1 MFPSQKNFLN
11 EAISLLARGR
21 LAVLLI
27 VGPWGPIRADQA
39 SPQTVQW
46 WLSSEDLK
54 ARLERQT
61 DLHFGF
67 GTGSAPSGTR
77 IEIDEASIHQ
87 SVIGLG
93 SSFEHSTC
101 HNLSVL
107 PEAQRERVI
116 QSLVDPDTGIGM
128 SLMRLCIGTSD
139 FAPGPFYTY
148 DDMPD
153 GQEDPRLEKFSIDR
167 DREYV
172 LPVITSAQRLRP
184 GLRFF
189 ASPWTPPTWM
199 KTNRRIGGGSLRPEC
214 RPYFAEYLVRFLEAY
229 RREGVEID
237 AITVQN
243 EPEFGPA
250 AYPSCLWTAREQRD
264 FIRDHLG
271 PLLKARGLKTTIW
284 AFDHNF
290 NNPGFPATI
299 LKDPAAAQ
307 FVSGSAFHLY
317 EGRPEAMSRLHREF
331 PNKAVLF
338 SEGSVYGALGGAQII
353 SYFRNWAGSY
363 NAWVTMIDRN
373 GKPNISGFHECS
385 PTIVV
390 LDPASLAVEYRS
402 DFYIYGQFMRFIRPG
417 AVRIGTT
424 ATSGGVSNVGFRN
437 PDGSLV
443 VVIANTTKAQPDI
456 LISWRGTR
464 LTTRLTP
471 LSVATLVW
479 KP

>member
-1 MFPSQKNFLN
+1 MNPQFSL
-11 EAISLLARGR
+11 ERTISIAAKCC
-21 LAVLLI
+21 LAVPLVL
-27 VGPWGPIRADQA
+27 GPFHALRADKA
-39 SPQTVQW
+39 SSQIVQW
-46 WLSSEDLK
+46 WLSTEDRK
-54 ARLERQT
+54 ARLERQP
-61 DLHFGF
+61 DLRFGV
-67 GTGSAPSGTR
+67 SPESVRSRVR
-77 IEIDEASIHQ
+77 IEIDETANHQ
-87 SVIGLG
+87 SILGLG

-101 HNLSVL
+101 HNLSLL

-128 SLMRLCIGTSD
+128 SLMRICIGTSD

-153 GQEDPRLEKFSIDR
+153 GQVDPRLERFSIDR
-167 DREYV
+167 DRDYV
-172 LPVITSAQRLRP
+172 LPVIKLAQRLHP
-184 GLRFF
+184 ELRFF

-214 RPYFAEYLVRFLEAY
+214 YPFFAEYLVRFLEAY

-237 AITVQN
+237 ALTVQN
-243 EPEFGPA
+243 EPEFGPT
-250 AYPSCLWTAREQRD
+250 AYPSCLWTAIQQRD

-271 PLLKARGLKTTIW
+271 PLIKARGLKTTIW

-299 LKDPAAAQ
+299 LKDPAAAK

-331 PNKAVLF
+331 PDKALLF
-338 SEGSVYGALGGAQII
+338 SEGSVYGAFGGSQII

-390 LDPASLAVEYRS
+390 LDPTSLAVEYRS
-402 DFYIYGQFMRFIRPG
+402 DYYLYGQFMRFIRPG
-417 AVRIGTT
+417 AVRIGTSS
-424 ATSGGVSNVGFRN
+424 TSSGVSNVGFRN
-437 PDGSLV
+437 PDGRLV
-443 VVIANTTKAQPDI
+443 VVVANTTKSQPDI
-456 LISWRGTR
+456 LFSWRGTQ
-464 LTTRLTP
+464 LTTRLAP